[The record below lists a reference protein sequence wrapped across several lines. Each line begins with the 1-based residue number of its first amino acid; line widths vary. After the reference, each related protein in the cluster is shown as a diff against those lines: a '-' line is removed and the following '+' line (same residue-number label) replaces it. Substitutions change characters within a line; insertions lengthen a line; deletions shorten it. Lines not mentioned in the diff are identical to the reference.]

1 MTKIPTPVFIVHE
14 GGYHWV
20 APGAPEERCVLGP
33 EVRDLL
39 PTGTVTIDADEC
51 YAVAAG
57 GGGFYLDEQEGVH
70 LGDEN
75 VTPPAYIIAGPGLP
89 ALIPGGG
96 AVLTSQAEA
105 DLVPHEFY
113 AIDANGSL
121 FMWAAVWEEF
131 GTFAWEKTG
140 GYPGPT
146 TPTFPITSWQMS

>member
-1 MTKIPTPVFIVHE
+1 MTKIPTPAFIVHE

-20 APGAPEERCVLGP
+20 AQGAPEERCVLGP

-39 PTGTVTIDADEC
+39 PAGTVTIDADEC
-51 YAVAAG
+51 YAISAG
-57 GGGFYLDEQEGVH
+57 GGGFYLDEAEGIH

-75 VTPPAYIIAGPGLP
+75 VTTPAYIIAGPGLP

-96 AVLTSQAEA
+96 AVITSQAEA
-105 DLVPHEFY
+105 DEVPQEFY
-113 AIDANGSL
+113 AIDATGAL
-121 FMWAAVWEEF
+121 FMSAPVWAEF

-146 TPTFPITSWQMS
+146 TPAFPVTAWQTP